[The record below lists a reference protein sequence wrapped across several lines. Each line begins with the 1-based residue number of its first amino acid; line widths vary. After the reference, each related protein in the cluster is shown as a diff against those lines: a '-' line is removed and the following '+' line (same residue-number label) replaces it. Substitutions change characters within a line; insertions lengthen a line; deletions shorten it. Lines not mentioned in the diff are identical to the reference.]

1 MTAHPPGWSEP
12 VNEALLGPA
21 TFFGAGPRGL
31 AICTHVAGFGC
42 AMIAAIHGEL
52 VWTVVPVL
60 GSSFGHVLLALLTH
74 VEPFWWPMVCEWLRA
89 PQGRVD
95 P

>member
-1 MTAHPPGWSEP
+1 
-12 VNEALLGPA
+12 
-21 TFFGAGPRGL
+21 
-31 AICTHVAGFGC
+31 
-42 AMIAAIHGEL
+42 MIAAIHGEL